1 MFVAAV
7 LSGFQTC
14 LALVRTS
21 IIVPPA
27 APGCSRVPVMAQKA
41 SFMRNCAAEGMPT
54 VVPGPKKSPNAP
66 AVARSW
72 LRLVIGF
79 VNVQSAFRQK
89 AVQFAR
95 LFTGVESAEISVT

>member
-7 LSGFQTC
+7 LSGSQTC
-14 LALVRTS
+14 LALVRASYCT
-21 IIVPPA
+21 A
-27 APGCSRVPVMAQKA
+27 SRAGLQQGTVMVQKA
-41 SFMRNCAAEGMPT
+41 SLMPNCAAKGMPT

-66 AVARSW
+66 AGARSW

-89 AVQFAR
+89 AVAFAR